1 MRGGGTLREHM
12 FTLPRRVPKKFA
24 CAPPHISNKESYPN
38 APRMAREIAVYA
50 WLWVEACLFEL
61 DSVCSCMLAE
71 YWWFMLGC
79 FILYFAASS
88 LDILLGRIVIMMLF
102 LPMLAVT
109 VRRYHDVG
117 LSGWWGVALW
127 LLSMWWIG
135 GLIIMLGI
143 AMIVG
148 KKGPNKYGTAT
159 LPPA

>member
-1 MRGGGTLREHM
+1 
-12 FTLPRRVPKKFA
+12 
-24 CAPPHISNKESYPN
+24 
-38 APRMAREIAVYA
+38 
-50 WLWVEACLFEL
+50 
-61 DSVCSCMLAE
+61 
-71 YWWFMLGC
+71 MLGC

-117 LSGWWGVALW
+117 LSGWWGVALL
-127 LLSMWWIG
+127 LLSMWWG
-135 GLIIMLGI
+135 GVLGI

-148 KKGPNKYGTAT
+148 KKGPNKYGNAT